1 MKDEILNII
10 YQKLPMQEKKINA
23 LFEASPQMKLDLEE
37 FLLNYKKFM
46 ELENISIKD
55 VANAYLDMLEQVFFC
70 RKEFIYTGKYYIEN
84 QDEAFE
90 NIYDNENIMTNYML
104 ALALS
109 QFLWKHHYQIF
120 NYYKSIVQNFSNS
133 SNILE
138 VGSGHGLFLLEI
150 LKQNKNLQ
158 DIDVVDIS
166 KSSIRMTQN
175 ILKTIKKDYLSK
187 INFYNYDIN
196 LYDTDKKY
204 DFITMGEVLE
214 HVDDPLAILKS
225 LFTLLSNEGELFV
238 TTCANCPA
246 IDHVYLFNNIDE
258 IRELIIQAGFTI
270 KSELVSPSEN
280 KSEKYIEKNKVDISY
295 AALLI
300 K

>member
-1 MKDEILNII
+1 MKDEVLNII
-10 YQKLPMQEKKINA
+10 YQKLPMQEKKINL
-23 LFEASPQMKLDLEE
+23 LFKEFPQMELDLEE
-37 FLLNYKKFM
+37 FLSNYKKFM
-46 ELENISIKD
+46 ELENISIED
-55 VANAYLDMLEQVFFC
+55 IANAYLDMLEQVFFC

-84 QDEAFE
+84 QNIAFE
-90 NIYDNENIMTNYML
+90 NIYNNEKVMTNYML

-120 NYYKSIVQNFSNS
+120 NYYKSIVQNFTNS

-150 LKQNKNLQ
+150 LKQNENLN

-175 ILKTIKKDYLSK
+175 ILKTMKSDYLSK
-187 INFYNYDIN
+187 ISFYNYDIN
-196 LYDTDKKY
+196 LYNTDKKY

-214 HVDDPLAILKS
+214 HVNDPLSILKS
-225 LFTLLSNEGELFV
+225 LFILLNHDGELFI

-246 IDHVYLFNNIDE
+246 IDHVYLFNNIE
-258 IRELIIQAGFTI
+258 EVRSLIKQAGFRI
-270 KSELVSPSEN
+270 KSELIAPSTN
-280 KSEKYIEKNKVDISY
+280 KSEKYLEKNKVDISY
-295 AALLI
+295 AALLT

>member
-1 MKDEILNII
+1 
-10 YQKLPMQEKKINA
+10 MQEKKINL
-23 LFEASPQMKLDLEE
+23 LFKEFPQIELDLEE
-37 FLLNYKKFM
+37 FLLSYKKFM
-46 ELENISIKD
+46 ELENIFIED
-55 VANAYLDMLEQVFFC
+55 IANAYLDMLEQVFFC

-84 QDEAFE
+84 QDIAFK
-90 NIYDNENIMTNYML
+90 NIYNNEKIMTNYML

-120 NYYKSIVQNFSNS
+120 NYYKSIVQSFTNS
-133 SNILE
+133 LNILE

-150 LKQNKNLQ
+150 LKQNENLK

-175 ILKTIKKDYLSK
+175 ILKTMKNDYSSK
-187 INFYNYDIN
+187 VNFYNYDIN

-214 HVDDPLAILKS
+214 HVNNPLSILKS
-225 LFTLLSNEGELFV
+225 LFTLLSNDGELFI
-238 TTCANCPA
+238 TTCVNCPA
-246 IDHVYLFNNIDE
+246 IDHVYLFNNIEE
-258 IRELIIQAGFTI
+258 IRSLIKQAGFRI
-270 KSELVSPSEN
+270 KSELIAPSTN
-280 KSEKYIEKNKVDISY
+280 KSEKYLKKNKVDISY
-295 AALLI
+295 AALLT

>member
-10 YQKLPMQEKKINA
+10 YQKLPIQEKKINS
-23 LFEASPQMKLDLEE
+23 LFEELPQMELDLEE

-46 ELENISIKD
+46 ELENISIED

-70 RKEFIYTGKYYIEN
+70 RKEFIYTGKYYIQN

-120 NYYKSIVQNFSNS
+120 NYYKAIVQNFSNS

-150 LKQNKNLQ
+150 LKQNENLK

-175 ILKTIKKDYLSK
+175 ILKTMKNDYLSK
-187 INFYNYDIN
+187 VSFYNYDIN
-196 LYDTDKKY
+196 LYNTDKKY

-214 HVDDPLAILKS
+214 HVNDPLAILKS
-225 LFTLLSNEGELFV
+225 LFRLLSNDGELFI

-258 IRELIIQAGFTI
+258 IRDLLKQAGFTI
-270 KSELVSPSEN
+270 KSELISPSEN

-295 AALLI
+295 AALLR